1 MDLPIY
7 TAGSAE
13 FLEMMLNAS
22 AMITGSGH
30 AEDLAKIGA
39 ILGLVLIAFQA
50 VLNNQPIAFQRVG
63 VMLVLYMV
71 FYGPTTTVTIED
83 TVSGQVRVVDNVSL
97 GPAFVGSVLSTISYD
112 ISQVSEQAFST
123 PGMTQYGLFSSL
135 TTLTR
140 VRDALRNPLAL
151 EQFQTYRA
159 NEGHNLPK
167 TLEEYLTFCTLNP
180 VSLRNEQ
187 SIDQLYRAGGLAQ
200 LMSNVNMAQYLYVY
214 DGSGPQPLK
223 SCAEAKSYLDDAL
236 SDVYEAV
243 LGDILNKGFAEDKA
257 SGRKVDGGDV
267 EAAAEQALQ
276 SFSMSSKSAQEYVKT
291 ALVMPIFNDSRV
303 KALEHWHEKRA
314 AMALRES
321 LNQQEIQWAG
331 KGDSFKNYMRPM
343 IAFFEG
349 LLYAMTPFMAF
360 ALMLGRPGLSV
371 LGKYLIL
378 PLAVGLWMPLL
389 TIVNAFTIWYAGA
402 QMESILMGY
411 DATGEGFAMLQ
422 VLDMDQAITKAL
434 GVGGLLAAS
443 VPPLALFIVSGSS
456 MVLNSVMGQA
466 TSAEKFR
473 SEDVLPRASQPAPV
487 LNTSP
492 MYTGDHMTQG
502 VAITGASQVAES
514 LSIQRDTGALVQSTS
529 QASEVATAQYQQS
542 LRAAGQQLSSTS
554 AGRQALAQIGDT
566 LSASSVLS
574 SNSTFSQARENLRGL
589 GYTESSLNQAIANAA
604 LGLSTPIGG
613 LTRSDSSSVSS
624 LTSQQRSMAE
634 KALSQLTQSVQST
647 DNTQLTFATG
657 DAFSESNLAQKT
669 LSNADEVSK
678 SRGVALQAHESYSKA
693 FSLNESAKSAQSM
706 DIRLAA
712 ARTLS
717 KGGSEYEKGEI
728 ALGIQNMAGST
739 EQGRAAY
746 VQAFNSEAVKGLS
759 TDINERRVI
768 AGMRVLNQQGRL
780 GELLTSDYS
789 PFDFDVSQGDANR
802 NHGLVEKSQQA
813 TNGAR
818 NLENTFASR
827 WANNSAEYRQQN
839 DMNISGYHETKE
851 SGAEAL
857 EERARNNR
865 EKVVSDNYAKNGQ
878 MDTDSAE
885 LAYDSIR
892 QQGAVART
900 SMNLG
905 QVVGDGANAIFTG
918 IDTISHMFRD
928 GSGSGKQR
936 ELYKQGL
943 TQGLQPE
950 EAKYFAVKGAGG
962 FGSSQGAAYQEL
974 NSYYRSQGV
983 RDEDY
988 IAGAIAALDRAAI
1001 EPNGSAPTIQ
1011 ALIASRAAVD
1021 KAHEQSTSQE
1031 DVPKLNS
1038 SN

>member
-7 TAGSAE
+7 TVGSAE

-83 TVSGQVRVVDNVSL
+83 TVTGQVRVVDNVSL

-112 ISQVSEQAFST
+112 ISKVSEQSFST

-135 TTLTR
+135 TSLTR
-140 VRDALRNPLAL
+140 IRDALRNPLAL

-159 NEGHNLPK
+159 GEGHNLPK

-187 SIDQLYRAGGLAQ
+187 GIDQLYRAGSLAQ
-200 LMSNVNMAQYLYVY
+200 LMSNAATSQYVYVY
-214 DGSGPQPLK
+214 DGSGAQPLK
-223 SCAEAKSYLDDAL
+223 SCAEAKSYLSSALPDA
-236 SDVYEAV
+236 YEAV
-243 LGDILNKGFAEDKA
+243 LGDILNKGFAEDRA
-257 SGRKVDGGDV
+257 AGRMVDGGDV
-267 EAAAEQALQ
+267 DGSAEQALQ
-276 SFSMSSKSAQEYVKT
+276 SFSMSGKSAQQYVMT

-343 IAFFEG
+343 ISFFEG

-492 MYTGDHMTQG
+492 MYTGDHVTQG
-502 VAITGASQVAES
+502 VARTGVRETGPQISAQQAADAVVESSRTAAET
-514 LSIQRDTGALVQSTS
+514 Q
-529 QASEVATAQYQQS
+529 TAQLQQN
-542 LRAAGQQLSSTS
+542 LQAGFTQLSST
-554 AGRQALAQIGDT
+554 AEGRQTLASLGEQMQ
-566 LSASSVLS
+566 SSM
-574 SNSTFSQARENLRGL
+574 
-589 GYTESSLNQAIANAA
+589 
-604 LGLSTPIGG
+604 GLSTNAAYQQASRKLNSLGISQDIVAQGNYGMSVGASVPYGVAG
-613 LTRSDSSSVSS
+613 VRLEDSEQFRNMSSTQQQEAREAMSQLQQAVQASMNESTVFNAADAFTSNSQAMSQSSSGE
-624 LTSQQRSMAE
+624 T
-634 KALSQLTQSVQST
+634 
-647 DNTQLTFATG
+647 
-657 DAFSESNLAQKT
+657 
-669 LSNADEVSK
+669 VSK
-678 SRGVALQAHESYSKA
+678 SLA
-693 FSLNESAKSAQSM
+693 SAKSAQESY
-706 DIRLAA
+706 RTAQTQREGWGAGQNLNLGTAA
-712 ARTLS
+712 ALS
-717 KGGSEYEKGEI
+717 
-728 ALGIQNMAGST
+728 IQNSGRSREDAARGMLDMAGRSLDDRDSIRSLMGT
-739 EQGRAAY
+739 ATIQGVSSDLHERQIAAATLHMI
-746 VQAFNSEAVKGLS
+746 Q
-759 TDINERRVI
+759 T
-768 AGMRVLNQQGRL
+768 GRM
-780 GELLTSDYS
+780 GELVSSDYS
-789 PFDFDVSQGDANR
+789 PFNFGVEAGNASEHAGLDKPIAGADGLQRRFDSLRGSA
-802 NHGLVEKSQQA
+802 G
-813 TNGAR
+813 GAY
-818 NLENTFASR
+818 ASER
-827 WANNSAEYRQQN
+827 
-839 DMNISGYHETKE
+839 DMASSGYQSTKE
-851 SGAEAL
+851 AGAQ
-857 EERARNNR
+857 
-865 EKVVSDNYAKNGQ
+865 VTQDNYDNSTAVVQ
-878 MDTDSAE
+878 DSAE
-885 LAYDSIR
+885 AHSALVR
-892 QQGAVART
+892 GAP
-900 SMNLG
+900 
-905 QVVGDGANAIFTG
+905 D
-918 IDTISHMFRD
+918 
-928 GSGSGKQR
+928 
-936 ELYKQGL
+936 QGL
-943 TQGLQPE
+943 TGPE
-950 EAKYFAVKGAGG
+950 IKVKSATPMEDTAQNLLEISTNNTLILGAKQIADGVSAGFEKVKETGTESYEKLKEMDREYRARY
-962 FGSSQGAAYQEL
+962 AAQNKQDRQE
-974 NSYYRSQGV
+974 
-983 RDEDY
+983 E
-988 IAGAIAALDRAAI
+988 I
-1001 EPNGSAPTIQ
+1001 ESK
-1011 ALIASRAAVD
+1011 D
-1021 KAHEQSTSQE
+1021 
-1031 DVPKLNS
+1031 
-1038 SN
+1038 

>member
-83 TVSGQVRVVDNVSL
+83 TVTGQVRVVDNVSL

-135 TTLTR
+135 NTLTR

-151 EQFQTYRA
+151 EQFQTYKA

-200 LMSNVNMAQYLYVY
+200 VMSNVNMAQYLYVY

-223 SCAEAKSYLDDAL
+223 SCAEAKSYLDNAL
-236 SDVYEAV
+236 SNVYEAV
-243 LGDILNKGFAEDKA
+243 LEDILNKGFAEDKA

-267 EAAAEQALQ
+267 DAAAEQALQ
-276 SFSMSSKSAQEYVKT
+276 SFSMSSKSAQEYVMT

-402 QMESILMGY
+402 QMESILTGY

-492 MYTGDHMTQG
+492 MYTGDHVTQG
-502 VAITGASQVAES
+502 VARTGVRETGPQISEQQGADAVVESSRVAAET
-514 LSIQRDTGALVQSTS
+514 QTAAL
-529 QASEVATAQYQQS
+529 QQN
-542 LRAAGQQLSSTS
+542 LEAGFTQLSST
-554 AGRQALAQIGDT
+554 AEGRQALATMGEQVQ
-566 LSASSVLS
+566 SSLNLS
-574 SNSTFSQARENLRGL
+574 SNAAYQQAARRLNSLGISRDEVAQGTYGMSVGAAIPYGVAGVRLEDSEQFRNMSSTQQQEAREAMSQLQ
-589 GYTESSLNQAIANAA
+589 QAVQANMSEGTVFNAA
-604 LGLSTPIGG
+604 DAFTHNRQAMSQ
-613 LTRSDSSSVSS
+613 SSSGE
-624 LTSQQRSMAE
+624 R
-634 KALSQLTQSVQST
+634 
-647 DNTQLTFATG
+647 
-657 DAFSESNLAQKT
+657 
-669 LSNADEVSK
+669 VSK
-678 SRGVALQAHESYSKA
+678 SLASARSAQNAYREAQAWRESYGA
-693 FSLNESAKSAQSM
+693 GQNLN
-706 DIRLAA
+706 LGTAA
-712 ARTLS
+712 ALT
-717 KGGSEYEKGEI
+717 
-728 ALGIQNMAGST
+728 IQNSGQSREDAARGMLDMAGRSLDDRDSIRSLMKT
-739 EQGRAAY
+739 ATVQGVSSDLHERQIAAATLHMI
-746 VQAFNSEAVKGLS
+746 Q
-759 TDINERRVI
+759 T
-768 AGMRVLNQQGRL
+768 GRM
-780 GELLTSDYS
+780 GELVSSDYS
-789 PFDFDVSQGDANR
+789 PFNFGVDAGDARENA
-802 NHGLVEKSQQA
+802 GLDKPIAGADGLQQRFDSVRGAAGGAYASEKDM
-813 TNGAR
+813 AR
-818 NLENTFASR
+818 
-827 WANNSAEYRQQN
+827 
-839 DMNISGYHETKE
+839 SGYQSTKE
-851 SGAEAL
+851 AGAQ
-857 EERARNNR
+857 
-865 EKVVSDNYAKNGQ
+865 VTQDNYDNSTAVVQ
-878 MDTDSAE
+878 DSAE
-885 LAYDSIR
+885 THSTLVKAAPD
-892 QQGAVART
+892 
-900 SMNLG
+900 
-905 QVVGDGANAIFTG
+905 
-918 IDTISHMFRD
+918 
-928 GSGSGKQR
+928 
-936 ELYKQGL
+936 QGL
-943 TQGLQPE
+943 TGPDIKVKSTTPMEDTAQNLLEINGNNTLIVG
-950 EAKYFAVKGAGG
+950 AKQVVSGVADAYSTGKESVGEGIERLKEWDREYRARHKLEREQQAGG
-962 FGSSQGAAYQEL
+962 ENQE
-974 NSYYRSQGV
+974 
-983 RDEDY
+983 
-988 IAGAIAALDRAAI
+988 
-1001 EPNGSAPTIQ
+1001 
-1011 ALIASRAAVD
+1011 
-1021 KAHEQSTSQE
+1021 
-1031 DVPKLNS
+1031 
-1038 SN
+1038 